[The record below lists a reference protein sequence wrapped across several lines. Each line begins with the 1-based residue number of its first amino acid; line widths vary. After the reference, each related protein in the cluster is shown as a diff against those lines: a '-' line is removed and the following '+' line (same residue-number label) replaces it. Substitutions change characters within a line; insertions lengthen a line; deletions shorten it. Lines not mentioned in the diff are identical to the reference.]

1 MGKNMRSLFTEGDIE
16 MANKHMRRRSTSLSV
31 RKMQIKITMICHCTP
46 NRKFLKFKKE
56 NTKCW

>member
-31 RKMQIKITMICHCTP
+31 RKMQIKITMTCHCTP
-46 NRKFLKFKKE
+46 MKICE
-56 NTKCW
+56 I